1 MGITKDYLR
10 YIHSGS
16 CGCVGSANGEICAI
30 DATTC
35 AVTACENVSFYNM
48 RTNEKVHEI
57 SESTKEATCM
67 KLSHDK
73 RWQAVGYADGIIRV
87 FDRKAPEQSC
97 VIYSGHK
104 KAVSCLA
111 FSDDGL
117 TLASGGKDCV
127 VILWDIVSESGIF
140 RLNGHKG
147 PVTHLAFARDDQ
159 FLISSSKDCLVKFWS
174 LKSQS
179 CFYTLFDSSS
189 EVYSFSL
196 LCDNSLMV
204 VASAEAELLV
214 YELVWLEEDK
224 GQSLDSSD
232 EPEKKK
238 IAEAQDIENSME
250 GMANRYIRVNVRGKL
265 LRQCKGRAL
274 QLAVSP
280 DRRFF
285 ICLGS
290 DKIADVYR
298 VFTEAESS
306 KRLAKKIKSVR
317 KRLISAEASTH
328 VTEDEVKKDVTI
340 LVTRIGDYRT
350 PAKIKWIDF
359 TRVFKQSEE
368 GSVGYSAFAL
378 MANNTVHFL
387 KIKCDLNSNSVAFEC
402 ASTLDQYGHR
412 SDIRGMSISSSNN
425 AIVSGGSD
433 ELIIWNTH
441 SLRPVASLQNEAML
455 DVMAVVFTQGDG
467 HVVAATK
474 TGELF
479 LWSVAGCE
487 LLESRKG
494 HEGAIWGIAHSP
506 DGKQLLSVSADKR
519 AKFWAYDIVT
529 EGTRKRLTLR
539 ESRILE
545 VPDEALCC
553 AFSPDGKFVIIGL
566 LDNTAAVYFHDTL
579 KFFISLYGHSLPVTC
594 VTVSPNSKLVV
605 TGSADKSIKIWGLDF
620 GDCHKSFHAH
630 DDVVSAVM
638 FSPSDE
644 MLVWS
649 AGRDG
654 KIKQWDAQ
662 KMCRV
667 QVLDRHSS
675 AVRAL
680 AQSDSGSMLFSAS
693 HDKSLRCWE
702 LTEEIIVVEEE
713 EEMEREK
720 DYEARLIDEEDVVTG
735 EAVDA
740 EAGLASV
747 KNSESVVTA
756 ENIIEAVDIVRNE
769 RAQLAG
775 NDEHKPHPLLA
786 AYNSKSLD
794 HFIVDVIGRCRPSN
808 LERSL
813 LMVPLSYISD
823 ILSALSECVQKR
835 HRVEFAVRVAI
846 FLIRIHQNFIINSV
860 TMLPVLEKIS
870 TEMPKGIT
878 EVRDITGFNLA
889 ALELLQLELEEAQN
903 LKLFADVSGVLSK
916 QKKKKDKARK
926 AVIKT

>member
-48 RTNEKVHEI
+48 RTNEKVSKITLPFILSIYQSSGSFECVTAQLLSEVHEI
-57 SESTKEATCM
+57 SESTKEATCI
-67 KLSHDK
+67 KFSKDK

-87 FDRKAPEQSC
+87 FDRKAPEQNC
-97 VIYSGHK
+97 VVYSGHK

-214 YELVWLEEDK
+214 YELIWLEEDN
-224 GQSLDSSD
+224 GQSLETSD

-238 IAEAQDIENSME
+238 TAETQDIENSIE
-250 GMANRYIRVNVRGKL
+250 GMANG
-265 LRQCKGRAL
+265 G
-274 QLAVSP
+274 
-280 DRRFF
+280 
-285 ICLGS
+285 
-290 DKIADVYR
+290 
-298 VFTEAESS
+298 FTSIIILKPRLSS
-306 KRLAKKIKSVR
+306 VP
-317 KRLISAEASTH
+317 SAEASTH

-359 TRVFKQSEE
+359 TRVFKPSKE

-474 TGELF
+474 SGELF

-720 DYEARLIDEEDVVTG
+720 DYEARLLDEEDVVTG
-735 EAVDA
+735 EAIDA

-786 AYNSKSLD
+786 AYKSKSLD
-794 HFIVDVIGRCRPSN
+794 HFIIDVIGRCRPSN

-835 HRVEFAVRVAI
+835 HRVEFAVRIAI

-860 TMLPVLEKIS
+860 AMLPVLEKIS
-870 TEMPKGIT
+870 AEMPKGIT

-889 ALELLQLELEEAQN
+889 ALELLQLELEESQN

-916 QKKKKDKARK
+916 QKKKNKARK